1 MPITENTQDE
11 LYKEAVATYGPAL
24 VRLARACEADPD
36 ARKDLLQEMHL
47 ALWRSMKTFDA
58 RCSPRTWVYRVAHN
72 AATSHVLRSRRS
84 RSISFVSIEEIEE
97 QGGIASENQSPPAL
111 ERAQILDR
119 LYALIQRLN
128 PLDRQLILLYLEG
141 VDAASIG
148 EVTGISSGYVATKIH
163 RIKTI
168 LADRFRNGGN
178 Q

>member
-84 RSISFVSIEEIEE
+84 RDFLC
-97 QGGIASENQSPPAL
+97 Q
-111 ERAQILDR
+111 
-119 LYALIQRLN
+119 
-128 PLDRQLILLYLEG
+128 
-141 VDAASIG
+141 
-148 EVTGISSGYVATKIH
+148 H
-163 RIKTI
+163 
-168 LADRFRNGGN
+168 
-178 Q
+178 

>member
-11 LYKEAVATYGPAL
+11 LYKQAVATYGPAL
-24 VRLARACEADPD
+24 VRLARAWEADPD

-47 ALWRSMKTFDA
+47 ALWRSMKTYYA
-58 RCSPRTWVYRVAHN
+58 RCSQRTWVYRVVHN
-72 AATSHVLRSRRS
+72 AATSHVLRSRRR
-84 RSISFVSIEEIEE
+84 RSIPLVSIEEIEV
-97 QGGIASENQSPPAL
+97 QGGIASENHSPPAL

-119 LYALIQRLN
+119 LYTLIQRLN

-148 EVTGISSGYVATKIH
+148 EVTGISPGYVATKIS